1 MIRRLTILLLIVG
14 WFAELSGFIL
24 GSCLFLY
31 VSFIISIEYQCWYT
45 DIGAAFDDYS
55 STKLF
60 QVAYLCSLLVYFGR
74 LFVLRLTWQ
83 YQIFVYT
90 VCSEV
95 GIFIPVATPQ
105 DIIIDQLESDIERLK
120 LEIFELKGDNKLL
133 KMQLK
138 ECATKLQEQQGYY
151 DDDGNYVE

>member
-1 MIRRLTILLLIVG
+1 MLTYNTNSKTGPV
-14 WFAELSGFIL
+14 SG
-24 GSCLFLY
+24 GRA
-31 VSFIISIEYQCWYT
+31 VSLVISIEYQSWYT

-55 STKLF
+55 STKLS

-105 DIIIDQLESDIERLK
+105 DNIIETLEAEIVRLK
-120 LEIFELKGDNKLL
+120 AQLSDTEDRLSKMKEKNDEMAIKLY
-133 KMQLK
+133 
-138 ECATKLQEQQGYY
+138 G
-151 DDDGNYVE
+151 GNRNR

>member
-1 MIRRLTILLLIVG
+1 MNNTHSPLKTNNYRYTIVVN

-105 DIIIDQLESDIERLK
+105 DNIIEELEAEIVRLK
-120 LEIFELKGDNKLL
+120 TQLSHTEDRLS
-133 KMQLK
+133 KMRK
-138 ECATKLQEQQGYY
+138 KF
-151 DDDGNYVE
+151 DDLMIKVYGGGRN